1 MRSAPFAALLAA
13 AAATLSP
20 PPPIHVAFASDLE
33 VLPGLVVALASL
45 ANATASIGRVRVHV
59 VSVPA
64 DAALVRDVVA
74 CALPTLAVEVH
85 AFEAPLALPRRTRPG
100 DERLLA
106 PLNYARFF
114 LGEVLGKVEGKV
126 LYLDTDT
133 IVHGDVAE
141 LVDAALA
148 GGAPAVA
155 AVPRGAGRKLRL
167 APSVTTDPAA
177 RAALSARGVG
187 VNTTQR
193 TRPQTFIDDF
203 NAGVVV
209 VDLAEWDARNLT
221 AATLEWMALNLAHG
235 LYTKGSNPPLVLAVA
250 GDFER
255 LDARWNCPAAPRAL
269 PLRDACVA
277 RPGIVHLTGRDK
289 PWLGDGTLD
298 ARWAAQVPERLEAC
312 LLDAGLD
319 SAAEAAR
326 RRAMR
331 VRAAHRQRAR
341 FPVSDRNLY
350 WAPWTAAGRASR
362 RPRRRG
368 A

>member
-1 MRSAPFAALLAA
+1 M
-13 AAATLSP
+13 
-20 PPPIHVAFASDLE
+20 
-33 VLPGLVVALASL
+33 
-45 ANATASIGRVRVHV
+45 
-59 VSVPA
+59 
-64 DAALVRDVVA
+64 
-74 CALPTLAVEVH
+74 
-85 AFEAPLALPRRTRPG
+85 LPR
-100 DERLLA
+100 
-106 PLNYARFF
+106 LNYARFF
-114 LGEVLGKVEGKV
+114 LGDVLKNAHGKV

-155 AVPRGAGRKLRL
+155 AVPRGDGRKLRL

-193 TRPQTFIDDF
+193 RRPRPSSTTSTRASSSSID
-203 NAGVVV
+203 
-209 VDLAEWDARNLT
+209 EWDARNLT
-221 AATLEWMALNLAHG
+221 ATTLEWMALNLAHG
-235 LYTKGSNPPLVLAVA
+235 LYTGSNPPLVLAVA

-269 PLRDACVA
+269 PLRDACVE

-341 FPVSDRNLY
+341 FPSR
-350 WAPWTAAGRASR
+350 TGTSTGRPG
-362 RPRRRG
+362 PRRAAPG
-368 A
+368 ASGGAAPSSDVPSAPGRLDGDARAPGRIGGGML

>member
-1 MRSAPFAALLAA
+1 M
-13 AAATLSP
+13 
-20 PPPIHVAFASDLE
+20 
-33 VLPGLVVALASL
+33 
-45 ANATASIGRVRVHV
+45 
-59 VSVPA
+59 
-64 DAALVRDVVA
+64 
-74 CALPTLAVEVH
+74 
-85 AFEAPLALPRRTRPG
+85 LPR
-100 DERLLA
+100 
-106 PLNYARFF
+106 LNYARFF
-114 LGEVLGKVEGKV
+114 LGDALKTHGKV

-155 AVPRGAGRKLRL
+155 A
-167 APSVTTDPAA
+167 
-177 RAALSARGVG
+177 
-187 VNTTQR
+187 
-193 TRPQTFIDDF
+193 TFIDDF

-221 AATLEWMALNLAHG
+221 ATTLEWMALNLAHG
-235 LYTKGSNPPLVLAVA
+235 LYTRGSNPPLVLAVA

-269 PLRDACVA
+269 PLRDAC
-277 RPGIVHLTGRDK
+277 
-289 PWLGDGTLD
+289 
-298 ARWAAQVPERLEAC
+298 VPERLEAC